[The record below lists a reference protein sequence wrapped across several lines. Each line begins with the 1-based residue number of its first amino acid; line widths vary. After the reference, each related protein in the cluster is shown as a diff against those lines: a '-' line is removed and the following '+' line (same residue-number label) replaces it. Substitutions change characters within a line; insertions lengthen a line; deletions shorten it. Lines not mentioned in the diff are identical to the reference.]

1 MIQSKS
7 KAVLLLCIIFL
18 LGMVAGASLATFL
31 TRQARA
37 KEEFRGAH
45 SDRIVEHFK
54 NRLQLTPD
62 QVSQLR
68 SIMTDTDRQMEH
80 LYQPLHPQQ
89 DAIFSN
95 MQERV
100 RKILAENQR
109 KEYDKMIQEWEKR
122 HGKRSGEVQK

>member
-7 KAVLLLCIIFL
+7 KAIFLLCIIFI
-18 LGMVAGASLATFL
+18 LGMVSGAGLTTFL
-31 TRQARA
+31 TRQART
-37 KEEFRGAH
+37 KGEFRGSH
-45 SDRIVEHFK
+45 NDRIVEHLK
-54 NRLQLTPD
+54 NRLQLAPA
-62 QVSQLR
+62 QVSQVR
-68 SIMTDTDRQMEH
+68 SIMTDTDRQMEQ

-122 HGKRSGEVQK
+122 HGKK